1 MNNYIIERIKYYKNC
16 DYGKIVL
23 VQQSSCEMGYNVERK
38 RKIYLHCDYCGIS
51 IEDKPPFILYHKHIL
66 GDSILA
72 KTMQGNNIARVFC
85 HDRCDLEYEKIK
97 DALKRSNKNE

>member
-23 VQQSSCEMGYNVERK
+23 VQH
-38 RKIYLHCDYCGIS
+38 LT
-51 IEDKPPFILYHKHIL
+51 
-66 GDSILA
+66 LA